1 MELEVKRGGSRGE
14 EGLELE
20 VKRGGARG
28 EVGGARGEEGW
39 NKTQQQVCCLYTID
53 E

>member
-1 MELEVKRGGSRGE
+1 MKRGELEVKRGGSRGE

-28 EVGGARGEEGW
+28 EVGW
-39 NKTQQQVCCLYTID
+39 S
-53 E
+53 